1 MKLISIKQLRTDA
14 ARCVIK
20 LEDGRSIRTFMTVA
34 ADLGLY
40 GGMELDDEKLAEL
53 LDAARSMGAKERAA
67 RIVGA
72 ANVSKK
78 NLIKKLTSKGE
89 SEQDAADAAQWLEDL
104 GAVNDRDYA
113 GMIVR
118 SYSARGY
125 GRERI
130 KQKLYEKGVPR
141 SMWDD
146 ALGEMPDSSDRID
159 KYIRAHLPEGGR
171 DRQAVKKV
179 SDTLMRRGYTWNE
192 VSASMSRVLGG
203 EVSEE

>member
-1 MKLISIKQLRTDA
+1 MKLLSIEQLRNDV

-34 ADLGLY
+34 SDMGLY

-53 LDAARSMGAKERAA
+53 LSAARSMGAKARAA

-78 NLIKKLTSKGE
+78 NLIKKLTRKGE
-89 SEQDAADAAQWLEDL
+89 TEQDAADAAQWLEDL
-104 GAVNDRDYA
+104 GAVNDREYA
-113 GMIVR
+113 GLIVR
-118 SYSARGY
+118 SYAARGY

-141 SMWDD
+141 SMWDE
-146 ALGEMPDSSDRID
+146 ALEKMPDIEEQID
-159 KYIRAHLPEGGR
+159 KYIRSHLPDGGR

-179 SDTLMRRGYTWNE
+179 SDALVRRGYTWNE